1 MRNRLLAAF
10 AVAGTLVL
18 FAAMIWRG
26 LHEPADTNSFAL
38 LADAF
43 LKGRFDFTGCYDSE
57 CVVSGGKTY
66 LIQPPFPALLISP
79 LVAAYGVHFHG
90 FILTAAV
97 LVAVTLVIWWRI
109 LAKIGTPAATIFW
122 VLIALYASTPLVYTA
137 IRSDGVWL
145 FAHVVGVLMTTVA
158 IHEALAARLLTAGL
172 ALGCAFLSRQLS
184 LFLLPFILAIS
195 LSHEARIL
203 LPNRETLVKGL
214 KLGLAFSVAVLFY
227 LAYNWTRFHPTS
239 PTAFSAMMETGHSI
253 LQKQSATST
262 DVTIITLRLRDIGVF
277 SPVYIPFNAFYMFL
291 QGFHAEFTGPY
302 MTKLTGIDAAG
313 SSFLAASPFLL
324 FLFLAPR
331 DRTLFWAFVSVVPI
345 IALLVVYHSNG
356 FKQYNAHRY
365 VLDFLPVLLIFIA
378 RAIRTETR
386 PIFGLLVSWGIVL
399 NIAMVAVLA
408 VTRG

>member
-1 MRNRLLAAF
+1 MRHRLLAAF
-10 AVAGTLVL
+10 AVLGSLVL
-18 FAAMIWRG
+18 LAAIVWRG

-66 LIQPPFPALLISP
+66 LIQPPFPAMLVMP
-79 LVAAYGVHFHG
+79 LVAVYGIHFHG

-97 LVAVTLVIWWRI
+97 LVALTLVIWWRI

-122 VLIALYASTPLVYTA
+122 VLIALFAATPLVYTT

-145 FAHVVGVLMTTVA
+145 FAHVVGVLMTTIA
-158 IHEALAARLLTAGL
+158 IHEALAARLVTAGL
-172 ALGCAFLSRQLS
+172 ALGLAFLSRQMS

-195 LSHEARIL
+195 LSHDARIF
-203 LPNRETLVKGL
+203 LPSRETVVKGL
-214 KLGLAFSVAVLFY
+214 KLGLAFAIPFAFY
-227 LAYNWTRFHPTS
+227 LVYNWSRFHATMAPL
-239 PTAFSAMMETGHSI
+239 AAMLETGHSI

-262 DVTIITLRLRDIGVF
+262 DITIITLRLRDIGVF
-277 SPVYIPFNAFYMFL
+277 STAYIPFNAFYMFL
-291 QGFHAEFTGPY
+291 QGFHAEFTGPL
-302 MTKLTGIDAAG
+302 MTKLGGLDPAG

-324 FLFLAPR
+324 FLFLTPR
-331 DRTLFWAFVSVVPI
+331 DRTLFWAAVSILPI
-345 IALLVVYHSNG
+345 IALLLVYHSNG

-365 VLDFLPVLLIFIA
+365 VLDFMPVLLIFIA

-386 PIFGLLVSWGIVL
+386 PVFALLVSWGIAL
-399 NIAMVAVLA
+399 NIAMVGVLA